1 MKKVKNLWHRVPRKA
16 QVGIFTGLILLLI
29 LVFYICIG
37 SPAFGVIHRFRRAEK
52 AQWIGPS
59 TILGTVELDGVNYDR
74 LLLAE
79 DDLGVYMYLYQEDPK
94 YGSLHYREKAGDLT
108 VLAVPQHA
116 VQFGVDR
123 ISLPIIAFDDC
134 PEAVRAALE
143 VTVTASSTVV
153 YTAEAT
159 RENDGFFCFRIEQSG
174 WYNQINALCVLSD
187 TGDSRYG
194 AGTHTPFP
202 GFIRLYDAAGQLIR
216 EESFFFLSP
225 TMEANNAE
233 KEAQP

>member
-1 MKKVKNLWHRVPRKA
+1 MKKAKKLWHRVPRKA

-37 SPAFGVIHRFRRAEK
+37 SPAFGLEHMFRRAEK
-52 AQWIGPS
+52 AQCVGPS
-59 TILGTVELDGVNYDR
+59 TIIGMEELDGVNYDR

-79 DDLGVYMYLYQEDPK
+79 DELGVTMYLYQEDPK
-94 YGSLHYREKAGDLT
+94 HGRLHYRKKAGDLT
-108 VLAVPQHA
+108 VLAVPQYA
-116 VQFGVDR
+116 KDFGVDR

-134 PEAVRAALE
+134 PEAVGAVLE
-143 VTVTASSTVV
+143 VTVTASTTVT
-153 YTAEAT
+153 YSAEA
-159 RENDGFFCFRIEQSG
+159 RRVNDGYFCFRIEQSG
-174 WYNQINALCVLSD
+174 WYNQIDALCVLSA
-187 TGDSRYG
+187 TGDSYYG

-202 GFIRLYDAAGQLIR
+202 GVIRLYDEAGQLIR

>member
-1 MKKVKNLWHRVPRKA
+1 MKKVKKLWHRVPRKV
-16 QVGIFTGLILLLI
+16 QVLILALLLLLSV
-29 LVFYICIG
+29 LVFYISIG

-52 AQWIGPS
+52 AQWVGPS
-59 TILGTVELDGVNYDR
+59 TIIGTEELDGVNYDR

-79 DDLGVYMYLYQEDPK
+79 DELGVYMYLYKNDSK
-94 YGSLHYREKAGDLT
+94 YGSLHYREKSGDLT
-108 VLAVPQHA
+108 VLAVPQYASQH
-116 VQFGVDR
+116 GIDR

-134 PEAVRAALE
+134 PEAVGAMLE
-143 VTVTASSTVV
+143 VTVSASTTVT
-153 YTAEAT
+153 YSAEAQ
-159 RENDGFFCFRIEQSG
+159 RENDGYFCFRIEQSG
-174 WYNQINALCVLSD
+174 WYNQIDALCVLSA

-202 GFIRLYDAAGQLIR
+202 GVIRLYDEAGQLIR

-225 TMEANNAE
+225 TMEANNTE

>member
-1 MKKVKNLWHRVPRKA
+1 MKKAKKRWQRIPRK
-16 QVGIFTGLILLLI
+16 VKVLCFFLLFLLCV
-29 LVFYICIG
+29 LVFYISIG
-37 SPAFGVIHRFRRAEK
+37 SPAFSLEHMFRRAEK
-52 AQWIGPS
+52 AQCVGPS
-59 TILGTVELDGVNYDR
+59 TILGTEELDGHDYER

-79 DDLGVYMYLYQEDPK
+79 DELGVYMYLYQENSK
-94 YGSLHYREKAGDLT
+94 HGSLHYREKNGDLT
-108 VLAVPQHA
+108 VLAVPQYA
-116 VQFGVDR
+116 RDFGVDG

-134 PEAVRAALE
+134 PEAVSAVLE
-143 VTVTASSTVV
+143 VTVSASTTVV
-153 YTAEAT
+153 YTAEAH
-159 RENDGFFCFRIEQSG
+159 RKNDGYFCFRIEQSG
-174 WYNQINALCVLSD
+174 WYNQIDALCVLSA

-202 GFIRLYDAAGQLIR
+202 GVIQLYDEAGQLIR